1 MERSNP
7 QKEARV
13 GKITTNDHVRESN
26 RPEETYSEEERRTSM
41 RKSLFSAIGIAVVVI
56 AYAVPS
62 LAQTTTANNVKRFAK
77 EALAEENPELTFSD
91 PAAPTSVDITM
102 DLSSSSANINMGRSA
117 AITFTLSGG
126 ATFAEAPGRLVF
138 SEGGSDQTS
147 KISQT
152 FAAGSG
158 SAGSRSVTYNVSVVG
173 ATGAPNLVSPTS
185 VFRFNVPKLSNAA
198 SILRM
203 PASSSGTN
211 PTIKLTATITPSA
224 ADALQVNKFPL
235 YPATGTD
242 ATAVTI
248 AEGHDAIRL
257 TLTPEA
263 GETSTASVIQIG
275 DRTMLDGD
283 VANNDALTAITG
295 LPGALAG
302 RSGIILGTAA
312 APRTNDAL
320 KADGTTEVEATSS
333 DKFVVTVTGNFGDGD
348 ALIFT
353 TGTAY
358 SQSAALSISGR
369 VATKEFDLSVVDTG
383 NTYTLYYI
391 PASGVVPQNTFSM
404 MYAVNWAAA
413 DIADRS
419 LTAGSARVQYEGL
432 RTMAHAYAIPNPGN
446 ADQGNLRIRCQ
457 ESKGTTCAVFF
468 ECRDHDGVLVGDGTL
483 PEVAIPGQELELY
496 QSKTS
501 LPRILGVRGW
511 EGRLSCN
518 IMSTADVSVQLLVRS
533 GSVGTL
539 TNNTYISGVDQNPP
553 TN

>member
-1 MERSNP
+1 MERNNP
-7 QKEARV
+7 QKEAHV
-13 GKITTNDHVRESN
+13 GKMTTNDHVRESN
-26 RPEETYSEEERRTSM
+26 HPGKTCSEEERRTSM

-62 LAQTTTANNVKRFAK
+62 LAQTTTANNAKRFAK
-77 EALAEENPELTFSD
+77 EALVEENAELTFSD
-91 PAAPTSVDITM
+91 PAAITSVDITM
-102 DLSSSSANINMGRSA
+102 DLRASASIAMSRSA
-117 AITFTLSGG
+117 AFTFTLSGG
-126 ATFAEAPGRLVF
+126 ATFAEAPGALVF
-138 SEGGSDQTS
+138 YEGATPTVQSS

-152 FAAGSG
+152 FASGG
-158 SAGSRSVTYNVSVVG
+158 SAGSRSVTYNVSV
-173 ATGAPNLVSPTS
+173 AETGGLSDQYS
-185 VFRFNVPKLSNAA
+185 IFRFNVPKLSNAA

-211 PTIKLTATITPSA
+211 PTIKVTATITPSA

-235 YPATGTD
+235 YPAAGSE

-248 AEGHDAIRL
+248 AEGHDAIRV
-257 TLTPEA
+257 TQLTPAA
-263 GETSTASVIQIG
+263 GATSTASVIDIS
-275 DRTMLDGD
+275 DRTMLDSR
-283 VANNDALTAITG
+283 VATNPALTAITG

-302 RSGIILGTAA
+302 RSGIILSTIT

-320 KADGTTEVEATSS
+320 KPDGMTEVEATSS
-333 DKFVVTVTGNFGDGD
+333 DKLVVTVNGNFGDGD
-348 ALIFT
+348 VLIFT

-358 SQSAALSISGR
+358 SQSVALSISGR
-369 VATKEFDLSVVDTG
+369 VATREFDLNAVDDG
-383 NTYTLYYI
+383 NMYTLYYI
-391 PASGVVPQNTFSM
+391 PASGVVPQNTFSI

-413 DIADRS
+413 DIADKPIPS
-419 LTAGSARVQYEGL
+419 GSARVQYSGL

-518 IMSTADVSVQLLVRS
+518 IMSTHDVSVQLLVRS

-553 TN
+553 ATD

>member
-13 GKITTNDHVRESN
+13 GKMTTNDHVRESN

-62 LAQTTTANNVKRFAK
+62 LAQTTTANNVKKFAR
-77 EALAEENPELTFSD
+77 EALVEENPELTFSD
-91 PAAPTSVDITM
+91 PVAVTSVDITM
-102 DLSSSSANINMGRSA
+102 DLSSANINMGRSA
-117 AITFTLSGG
+117 AFTFTLSGG

-138 SEGGSDQTS
+138 SEGGTAQST

-158 SAGSRSVTYNVSVVG
+158 SAGSSSVTYNISVTDP
-173 ATGAPNLVSPTS
+173 AHLTDAAS

-203 PASSSGTN
+203 PDSSSGTN
-211 PTIKLTATITPSA
+211 PTIKVTATITPSA

-235 YPATGTD
+235 YPAVGSE

-248 AEGHDAIRL
+248 AEGHDAIGL
-257 TLTPEA
+257 TFTPAA
-263 GETSTASVIQIG
+263 GATSTASVIQIS
-275 DRTMLDGD
+275 DRTMLDSTT
-283 VANNDALTAITG
+283 NPALTAITG
-295 LPGALAG
+295 LPGALTG

-312 APRTNDAL
+312 APRTNDTL

-369 VATKEFDLSVVDTG
+369 VATKEFDLSVVDSG
-383 NTYTLYYI
+383 STYTLYYI
-391 PASGVVPQNTFSM
+391 PASGVVQQNTFSM

-432 RTMAHAYAIPNPGN
+432 RTMAHAYAIPNPSN

-518 IMSTADVSVQLLVRS
+518 IMSTNDVSVQLLVRS

-553 TN
+553 ATD

>member
-1 MERSNP
+1 
-7 QKEARV
+7 
-13 GKITTNDHVRESN
+13 
-26 RPEETYSEEERRTSM
+26 M

-62 LAQTTTANNVKRFAK
+62 LAQTTTANNAKRFAK
-77 EALAEENPELTFSD
+77 EALVGENPELTFSD

-102 DLSSSSANINMGRSA
+102 ALNTNSIVTGRSA
-117 AITFTLSGG
+117 AFTFTLSGG

-138 SEGGSDQTS
+138 YEGTPGSGTVQTS

-158 SAGSRSVTYNVSVVG
+158 SAGSRSVTYNVSV
-173 ATGAPNLVSPTS
+173 ATGPLDDAIS
-185 VFRFNVPKLSNAA
+185 VFRFNVPKLLNAA

-211 PTIKLTATITPSA
+211 PTIKVTATITPAA

-248 AEGHDAIRL
+248 AEGHDAIRV
-257 TLTPEA
+257 TQLTPAA
-263 GETSTASVIQIG
+263 GATSTASVIDIS
-275 DRTMLDGD
+275 DRTMLDSR
-283 VANNDALTAITG
+283 VATNPALTAITG
-295 LPGALAG
+295 LSGALAG
-302 RSGIILGTAA
+302 RSGIILSTIT

-320 KADGTTEVEATSS
+320 KPDGATEVEATSS
-333 DKFVVTVTGNFGDGD
+333 DKFVVTVNGDFGDGD

-358 SQSAALSISGR
+358 SQSVALSISGR
-369 VATKEFDLSVVDTG
+369 VATREFDLNAVDDG
-383 NTYTLYYI
+383 NMYTLYYI
-391 PASGVVPQNTFSM
+391 PASGVVPQNTFSI
-404 MYAVNWAAA
+404 MYAVNWAAT
-413 DIADRS
+413 DIADKPIPS
-419 LTAGSARVQYEGL
+419 GSARVQYTGL

-501 LPRILGVRGW
+501 LPRILGIRGW

-518 IMSTADVSVQLLVRS
+518 IMSTHDVSVQLLVRS

-539 TNNTYISGVDQNPP
+539 TNNTYISGVDQNPSA
-553 TN
+553 TD